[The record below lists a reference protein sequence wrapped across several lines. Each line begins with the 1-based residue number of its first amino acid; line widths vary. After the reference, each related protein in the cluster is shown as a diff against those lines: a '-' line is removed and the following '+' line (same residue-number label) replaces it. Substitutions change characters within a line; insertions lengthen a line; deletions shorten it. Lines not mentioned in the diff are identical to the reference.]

1 MADVPNLPDE
11 IVATIPKAIL
21 KLSENKSWEVQHS
34 VRNSIELWIESSW
47 NIARGL
53 GLSPKDYVEW
63 MLLGNWNLAGDAGD
77 LKTVTEYTKLAGSQ
91 GWALKKAGVAISDAI
106 QLAAEEGLEAVVEN
120 AKIMSGLS
128 GLYVGYDEAQ
138 EATQHETKPESKDYK
153 IDFPTI
159 EQCALRV

>member
-47 NIARGL
+47 NIAKGM
-53 GLSPKDYVEW
+53 GLSPQDYVEW
-63 MLLGNWNLAGDAGD
+63 MLLGNWNLAGDTGE
-77 LKTVTEYTKLAGSQ
+77 LKIVSEYTKLAGTQ
-91 GWALKKAGVAISDAI
+91 GWALKKAGVSLSDAI
-106 QLAAEEGLEAVVEN
+106 QLAAEEGLDSVIEN

-128 GLYVGYDEAQ
+128 SLYPVESEAEEEQ
-138 EATQHETKPESKDYK
+138 PLPTKPNRDPKDYT
-153 IDFPTI
+153 IDFPSI
-159 EQCALRV
+159 

>member
-47 NIARGL
+47 NIAKGL
-53 GLSPKDYVEW
+53 GLSPQDYVEW
-63 MLLGNWNLAGDAGD
+63 MLLGNWNLAGDTGD
-77 LKTVTEYTKLAGSQ
+77 LKIVSEYTKLAGSQ
-91 GWALKKAGVAISDAI
+91 GWALKKAGVPIADAI

-128 GLYVGYDEAQ
+128 GLYPAYEDSSEISTPQPKQ
-138 EATQHETKPESKDYK
+138 EQKDYK
-153 IDFPTI
+153 IEFPTI
-159 EQCALRV
+159 D